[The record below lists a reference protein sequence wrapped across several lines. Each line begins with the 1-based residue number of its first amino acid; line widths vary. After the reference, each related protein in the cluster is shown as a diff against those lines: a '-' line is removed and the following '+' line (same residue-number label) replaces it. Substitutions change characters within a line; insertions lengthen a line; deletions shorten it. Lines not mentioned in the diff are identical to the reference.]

1 MGSARGQERA
11 HTLFGELLRQ
21 RRQTAEEFSEAA
33 EVFARDHGLKGT
45 ISPRHVRRLA
55 SGKRDDGRGLG
66 PVTAATG
73 RLLEEMLGVPIERLL
88 EPVEQVTLT
97 ATEDELALRAR
108 FAAGRALDMDTV
120 GLMRQKLD
128 ITRVI
133 DRKLGASALRSE
145 LCAQIDHMERV
156 LRDVLDQ
163 PIRAALA
170 ELLVDAAA
178 LAGWQSLDQGLV
190 NDSWNHYDTAKA
202 AAREARSVEL
212 EAYACAG
219 QAVVLLDLGE
229 AGAAVELT
237 RHALELAHGRVP
249 RLLYS
254 WLSAGYGEACAA
266 SGERAHCLIAF
277 DDALR
282 SMPACV
288 NGAETPYLVFDSTH
302 LARWRGNALAR
313 LGDREAIEVLSD
325 VLRRLDPT
333 FARAETTLRVDLAQV
348 LMANGAEDEAAAHVE
363 RARLLAA
370 QVGSQRQQKRLASF
384 SV

>member
-11 HTLFGELLRQ
+11 QTLFGELLRQ

-33 EVFARDHGLKGT
+33 EVFARAHGLKGT
-45 ISPRHVRRLA
+45 LSPRHVRRLA
-55 SGKRDDGRGLG
+55 SGKRDDGRDLG

-73 RLLEEMLGVPIERLL
+73 RLLEEMMGVPIERLL
-88 EPVEQVTLT
+88 ETVEQVTPT
-97 ATEDELALRAR
+97 ATEDELTLRAR
-108 FAAGRALDMDTV
+108 FAAGRALDMETV
-120 GLMRQKLD
+120 ALMRQKLD

-133 DRKLGASALRSE
+133 DRRLGASAVRSE

-156 LRDVLDQ
+156 LRDVLNQ

-219 QAVVLLDLGE
+219 QAVVLLDIGE
-229 AGAAVELT
+229 ADAAVELT
-237 RHALELAHGRVP
+237 QHALELARGRVP

-266 SGERAHCLIAF
+266 SGDRARCLIAF

-282 SMPACV
+282 AMPTQV
-288 NGAETPYLVFDSTH
+288 DGSETPYLVFDSTH

-313 LGDREAIEVLSD
+313 LGDQEAIEVLSD
-325 VLRRLDPT
+325 VLECLDPT
-333 FARAETTLRVDLAQV
+333 FARAETTLRVDLVQV
-348 LMANGAEDEAAAHVE
+348 LTANGAKDEAAAHVD

-370 QVGSQRQQKRLASF
+370 QVGSQRQQKRLAAL
-384 SV
+384 VG